1 MVKITI
7 ITWVLMF
14 STNIME
20 IFLREI
26 APCFESFKSSGD
38 LIILLPMANHEA
50 SDYNSNGRRVDF
62 QLDLD
67 RTDQQLIKL
76 LLEGHSNKKIALQAK
91 SPLSTI
97 QRRIRKL
104 FENEYVIK
112 RNEMNHKKLGLRKVY
127 LLISLKG
134 RSTPIASKISN
145 IRGITFIALVTGGI
159 DILCICIFKDTDN
172 LFKII
177 ENIRAIESVD
187 KVTWSEEVST
197 IPIREGGLQEYQAQ
211 TVGNLAALESEEN
224 S

>member
-1 MVKITI
+1 M
-7 ITWVLMF
+7 
-14 STNIME
+14 
-20 IFLREI
+20 LRLLDKK
-26 APCFESFKSSGD
+26 FETFKSSGD
-38 LIILLPMANHEA
+38 GIILLLMVKHEA
-50 SDYNSNGRRVDF
+50 HHNSDNNSDNRQVDF

-67 RTDQQLIKL
+67 KTNQQLIKL

-127 LLISLKG
+127 LSISLKG
-134 RSTPIASKISN
+134 DFSTPIAQKISN

-159 DILCICIFKDTDN
+159 DILSVCIFRDTDD

-177 ENIRAIESVD
+177 EKIRAIERVD

-197 IPIREGGLQEYQAQ
+197 IPIKEGGLQEYQGQ
-211 TVGNLAALESEEN
+211 TDEGLHDNLGALESEEN
-224 S
+224 TF

>member
-1 MVKITI
+1 MILPPMVK
-7 ITWVLMF
+7 
-14 STNIME
+14 
-20 IFLREI
+20 
-26 APCFESFKSSGD
+26 
-38 LIILLPMANHEA
+38 HEGSHRN
-50 SDYNSNGRRVDF
+50 SDERRVDY

-67 RTDQQLIKL
+67 KTDQQLIKL
-76 LLEGHSNKKIALQAK
+76 LLEGYSNKKIALQAK

-127 LLISLKG
+127 LLVSLKG
-134 RSTPIASKISN
+134 DFSTPIAQKISN

-177 ENIRAIESVD
+177 ENIRAIERVD

-211 TVGNLAALESEEN
+211 TDEGLPENLGA
-224 S
+224 

>member
-1 MVKITI
+1 
-7 ITWVLMF
+7 
-14 STNIME
+14 ME
-20 IFLREI
+20 KFLREI

-38 LIILLPMANHEA
+38 LIILLPMVNHEA
-50 SDYNSNGRRVDF
+50 SDYNSNDRRVDF

-134 RSTPIASKISN
+134 DFSTPIARKISN

-177 ENIRAIESVD
+177 ENIRAIERVD

-197 IPIREGGLQEYQAQ
+197 IPIREGGLQEYQVETDLGTQ
-211 TVGNLAALESEEN
+211 DNLAALESEEN
-224 S
+224 SL

>member
-1 MVKITI
+1 MV
-7 ITWVLMF
+7 
-14 STNIME
+14 
-20 IFLREI
+20 
-26 APCFESFKSSGD
+26 
-38 LIILLPMANHEA
+38 NHEA
-50 SDYNSNGRRVDF
+50 SDYNSNDRRVDF

-134 RSTPIASKISN
+134 DFSTPIARKISN

-177 ENIRAIESVD
+177 ENIRAIERVD

-197 IPIREGGLQEYQAQ
+197 IPIREGGLQEYQVETDLGTQ
-211 TVGNLAALESEEN
+211 DNLAALESEEN
-224 S
+224 SL

>member
-1 MVKITI
+1 MV
-7 ITWVLMF
+7 
-14 STNIME
+14 
-20 IFLREI
+20 
-26 APCFESFKSSGD
+26 
-38 LIILLPMANHEA
+38 NHETLNHNSGHN
-50 SDYNSNGRRVDF
+50 SDDRHVDF

-67 RTDQQLIKL
+67 KTDQQLIKL
-76 LLEGHSNKKIALQAK
+76 LLEGYSNKKIALQAK

-134 RSTPIASKISN
+134 DFSTPIAQKISN
-145 IRGITFIALVTGGI
+145 IRGITFVALVTGGI
-159 DILCICIFKDTDN
+159 DILCVCIFKDTDN

-177 ENIRAIESVD
+177 ENIRAIERVD

-197 IPIREGGLQEYQAQ
+197 VPVIEGGLQEYQGQ
-211 TVGNLAALESEEN
+211 TDEGLRDNRSALESEEN
-224 S
+224 TL